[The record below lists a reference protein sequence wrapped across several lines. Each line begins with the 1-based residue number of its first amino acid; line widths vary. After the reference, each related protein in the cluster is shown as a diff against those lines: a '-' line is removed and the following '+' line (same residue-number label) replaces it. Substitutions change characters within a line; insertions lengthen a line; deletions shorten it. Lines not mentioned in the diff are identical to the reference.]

1 MQVSPAIVKGI
12 AVSSLGLY
20 AGILTSSTVISITTP
35 INVLTQHLKNVLCTL
50 GCWSTVLG
58 GLATG
63 AFGLSYYLAA
73 PGERPNY
80 LLCGLGVAPL
90 SAAYL
95 YLVSLFNHKL
105 APKCTRDQNDLEKQK
120 DEKLPQDHPE
130 VKDGE
135 AACPFSKMNN
145 AKTLKPES
153 ERSVKCHSYM
163 SLHMGIVTGITI
175 FTFGKCILDGFKA

>member
-1 MQVSPAIVKGI
+1 MQVSPAVVKGI

-35 INVLTQHLKNVLCTL
+35 INILTQHLKNVLCTL

-58 GLATG
+58 GLATT
-63 AFGLSYYLAA
+63 AFGISYYLAP
-73 PGERPNY
+73 PGERQNY

-105 APKCTRDQNDLEKQK
+105 APRCVTRDLEKQN
-120 DEKLPQDHPE
+120 DEKLPQNHPQ
-130 VKDGE
+130 VKDEE

-145 AKTLKPES
+145 GKNLKAES

-163 SLHMGIVTGITI
+163 SLHMCIVTGLTI
-175 FTFGKCILDGFKA
+175 FTFGKCILDGFRA

>member
-1 MQVSPAIVKGI
+1 MQVSPAIIKGI

-35 INVLTQHLKNVLCTL
+35 INVLTQHLKGVLCTL

-58 GLATG
+58 GLATS
-63 AFGLSYYLAA
+63 AFGLSYYLST
-73 PGERPNY
+73 PGDRPNY
-80 LLCGLGVAPL
+80 LLCGLGIAPL
-90 SAAYL
+90 SAVYL

-105 APKCTRDQNDLEKQK
+105 APKCTRNDLENQK
-120 DEKLPQDHPE
+120 DEKLPQNHPQVE
-130 VKDGE
+130 DGE

-145 AKTLKPES
+145 AKKLKAES

-163 SLHMGIVTGITI
+163 TLHMCIVTGLTI
-175 FTFGKCILDGFKA
+175 FTFGKCILDGFRT